1 MASIS
6 SADVDSEVASNSK
19 KTIDDIQ
26 SLDEFPVYSSKVRA
40 FLSQVDDSE
49 LLHLDFD
56 LTTYINTIFPSEQSL
71 VHLDFFGKKVDEEIA
86 NYDRELSEAVAAHG
100 RCALEANNALLQ
112 AHTTIAELEQKVQ
125 EIRDKTLCSESSV
138 HELTK
143 DIRQLDVAKKN
154 LTESIATLHHL
165 HLLLNGVN
173 SLTQWVIERRYR
185 DIAVELPAVLNVLLL
200 FEDYQHIEHVKQLTD
215 KVQKIREQ
223 LTVQLAA
230 DLKAAFKAGQVD
242 QQISEMCRVV
252 SVLGGKL
259 QDDFIKWF
267 ISQQLAIYTVLY
279 AESEDVAWLD
289 RIEERYRWFVDK
301 LAEFERRGVV
311 KIFPP
316 QWEMGRK
323 LALEFCTITR
333 MTERRRVEL
342 DWKLVSHAINHT
354 QMFEQLLTKRFPTKD
369 IYNFEKV
376 IWPVFDSH
384 MDIFVIEQRGKLL
397 RFLDECSL
405 RIRSGEE
412 KPQREAHATA
422 VQLPS
427 AANLFLLV
435 KKIITEST
443 KLFADPNAVL
453 SKLVELFRQCLR
465 QFGHGCLSAFLPQT
479 ISGVTPGA
487 GGIISASS
495 SILQNLIRD
504 DSVVR
509 LDADQTF
516 FTCCV
521 LATADWSAETTMQL
535 QEKLGQRISSE
546 DFEQEIDLFH
556 SICNNALMILVQ
568 DTEAMCEPC
577 LQAMSKINWSSIDQ
591 VGDESSY
598 VSTIRKNLRASV
610 PLIRDY
616 FSDRRK
622 YFAHFCLK
630 LATQLVNRFLGAI
643 FKCRPIS
650 IAGAEQLL
658 LDTHSLKTFLL
669 NLPSVE
675 SAIVTKPPTQYT
687 AILNKGMT
695 KAEMILK
702 ALMADKTNQEE
713 FVAHFAR
720 ILPDSDAAELQ
731 RILEM
736 RPIRKTEQNQIIRI
750 YKTKIE
756 DANPLMG
763 STVMTK
769 RIERIKHP
777 MELWKSG
784 DDDEMETK
792 EEGEQKYVGV
802 LRKKLRKKAHGHWT
816 PYDIWENE
824 GCTNKAAK
832 GKRKKRVEYVP
843 NLLPAVVPPPEGMSY
858 NPPVDSYLKMAEQF
872 AKEELKLERKR
883 RRTERRIGLSI
894 AETAAMPSL
903 REEIQY
909 SAKWGGVKREC
920 EVKDEGGDREEEE
933 EKEERIKVNPKPKTI
948 RAKKRRKLRSEEA
961 TKKHFEKEVGGR
973 MRRQLESL
981 KSLKS
986 EVLKESEALEKRQI
1000 FKKRERALK
1009 ALTERKRLGRGKF
1022 EPFEEPILTVDEL
1035 PAKLRQLS
1043 PQGNVLQE
1051 RLKSLQRR
1059 NILPIAGEKQQPNLK
1074 ARLKFKLVEKRS
1086 VKEVNEESR
1095 VI

>member
-26 SLDEFPVYSSKVRA
+26 SLDEFPVYSSKVHLKTRA
-40 FLSQVDDSE
+40 MCSGGEQRFASGSYDNSGIGAESARNPHPTVGRRQE
-49 LLHLDFD
+49 KFD
-56 LTTYINTIFPSEQSL
+56 RIHRHSTPFAFAS
-71 VHLDFFGKKVDEEIA
+71 K
-86 NYDRELSEAVAAHG
+86 R
-100 RCALEANNALLQ
+100 
-112 AHTTIAELEQKVQ
+112 
-125 EIRDKTLCSESSV
+125 
-138 HELTK
+138 
-143 DIRQLDVAKKN
+143 
-154 LTESIATLHHL
+154 
-165 HLLLNGVN
+165 
-173 SLTQWVIERRYR
+173 TQWVIERRYR

-267 ISQQLAIYTVLY
+267 ITQQLAIYTVLY

-323 LALEFCTITR
+323 LALEFCTMTRNSLQR

-354 QMFEQLLTKRFPTKD
+354 QMFEQLLIKRFPTKD

-384 MDIFVIEQRGKLL
+384 MDIFVNEQRGKLL

-453 SKLVELFRQCLR
+453 SAFASLATDAFPPFCLKP
-465 QFGHGCLSAFLPQT
+465 FP
-479 ISGVTPGA
+479 
-487 GGIISASS
+487 
-495 SILQNLIRD
+495 NLIRD

-535 QEKLGQRISSE
+535 QEKLRQRIASE
-546 DFEQEIDLFH
+546 DFEQETDLFH

-568 DTEAMCEPC
+568 DIEAMCEPC

-598 VSTIRKNLRASV
+598 ISTIRKNLRASV

-650 IAGAEQLL
+650 IAGAEQL
-658 LDTHSLKTFLL
+658 F
-669 NLPSVE
+669 
-675 SAIVTKPPTQYT
+675 AIVTKPPTQYT

-702 ALMADKTNQEE
+702 TLMADKTNQEE

-756 DANPLMG
+756 YANPPMG
-763 STVMTK
+763 SS
-769 RIERIKHP
+769 IKHS

-784 DDDEMETK
+784 DDDKMETK

-802 LRKKLRKKAHGHWT
+802 GDEVPKKKLRKKAHGHWT

-824 GCTNKAAK
+824 GCTNKATK

-843 NLLPAVVPPPEGMSY
+843 NLLPAVVLPPEGMSY
-858 NPPVDSYLKMAEQF
+858 NPPVDSYLKMVEQL
-872 AKEELKLERKR
+872 AKEELKLERKQ

-894 AETAAMPSL
+894 AETAAMPNL

-909 SAKWGGVKREC
+909 SAKWGEVKMER
-920 EVKDEGGDREEEE
+920 EVKDEGGDRPEEEE
-933 EKEERIKVNPKPKTI
+933 EERIKVNPKPKTI
-948 RAKKRRKLRSEEA
+948 RAKKRRKLRSEEE
-961 TKKHFEKEVGGR
+961 TKKLFEKEVGGR

-1022 EPFEEPILTVDEL
+1022 EPFEEPILTVEEL
-1035 PAKLRQLS
+1035 PAKLRQLN

-1059 NILPIAGEKQQPNLK
+1059 NILPIAGDKQQPNLK